1 MHTNVVDLWRSKV
14 LDVIAWSM
22 LGLSSIVTIT
32 AAMAGFHKSEW
43 GVISFDFVSLC
54 LMLGL
59 SLVPSRFFRLK
70 ASAIILLIYGVGF
83 YFTYR
88 FGTHASGP
96 FWLFVVPMLTA
107 MFFGTT
113 SAIGALVVITLTLLL
128 FFVLLHQGILLW
140 HPGQVDA
147 TGWAVIGATLVL
159 LSALL
164 TISIGLLLANVERAH
179 RDRKTALLSR
189 ISLEEQLRHSQKMEA
204 LGRLASEVSHDF
216 NNLLTVIG
224 GFANFAFDAVKDLP
238 EVAEDLDEIIKATK
252 KGHTLT
258 GQLLSFSRK
267 TLQSPRVI
275 NINSSVLDTTPII
288 SNLLVGDEF
297 SFKFSASD
305 EHCFAQ
311 IDPDSF
317 VQLLVNVSLNAKDAM
332 VAGGELHI
340 TTEHLKA
347 TEISALRTETKGD
360 DSSYILLSIRDN
372 GTGINTEDLEKMFE
386 PFFTTKKIGKG
397 TGLGLSTCW
406 AIMQDA
412 NGFINVK
419 SEVGVGTNIECYFPL
434 AEEPPTIG
442 LTKPPLP
449 GPNEHMEKKSGCI
462 TENEEIF

>member
-22 LGLSSIVTIT
+22 LGLSSIVTI
-32 AAMAGFHKSEW
+32 AATIEAFRKSEW
-43 GVISFDFVSLC
+43 AVISFGFVSLC

-59 SLVPSRFFRLK
+59 TLAPSRFFRLK

-88 FGTHASGP
+88 FGSYASGP
-96 FWLFVVPMLTA
+96 FWLFIVPMLTA

-113 SAIGALVVITLTLLL
+113 RAIGALAVITLTLLL
-128 FFVLLHQGILLW
+128 FFVLLHQGTLLW

-147 TGWAVIGATLVL
+147 PSWAVIGATLVL

-164 TISIGLLLANVERAH
+164 TISIGLLLTNVERAH
-179 RDRKTALLSR
+179 RDRETALLSR
-189 ISLEEQLRHSQKMEA
+189 ISLEKQLRHSQKMEA
-204 LGRLASEVSHDF
+204 LGRLASEASHDF
-216 NNLLTVIG
+216 NNLMTVIG
-224 GFANFAFDAVKDLP
+224 GFANFAFDAVKDRP

-258 GQLLSFSRK
+258 GHLLSFSRK
-267 TLQSPRVI
+267 KPQSPRVI

-288 SNLLVGDEF
+288 RNLLVGDEF

-317 VQLLVNVSLNAKDAM
+317 VQLLVNISLNAKDAM

-347 TEISALRTETKGD
+347 NEISALRTETKGD
-360 DSSYILLSIRDN
+360 DPSYILLSIRDN
-372 GTGINTEDLEKMFE
+372 GAGINTEGLEKMFE
-386 PFFTTKKIGKG
+386 PFFTTKKSGKS
-397 TGLGLSTCW
+397 TGFGLSRCW

-434 AEEPPTIG
+434 AEEPPA
-442 LTKPPLP
+442 
-449 GPNEHMEKKSGCI
+449 
-462 TENEEIF
+462 FD